1 MGKLGVQ
8 WTPSF
13 LSGVVV
19 HGRVG
24 GRCGCFIVGLYR
36 FEGADD
42 SGKTRYNLG
51 FPDEGNNRCLYSC
64 KSLQHEKKNRID
76 RYRRINHLVIFLVY
90 LM

>member
-1 MGKLGVQ
+1 M
-8 WTPSF
+8 
-13 LSGVVV
+13 
-19 HGRVG
+19 RD
-24 GRCGCFIVGLYR
+24 GLPGIDYR

-42 SGKTRYNLG
+42 SEKTRFNLG
-51 FPDEGNNRCLYSC
+51 FTDESNNRCLYSC

>member
-1 MGKLGVQ
+1 MYILAY
-8 WTPSF
+8 
-13 LSGVVV
+13 L
-19 HGRVG
+19 
-24 GRCGCFIVGLYR
+24 VGLYKNR

-64 KSLQHEKKNRID
+64 KSLQHKKKNRVD

-90 LM
+90 FMLMQTLLYPCLHSVEINSDNF

>member
-1 MGKLGVQ
+1 VVFKEAQ
-8 WTPSF
+8 DF
-13 LSGVVV
+13 L
-19 HGRVG
+19 RD
-24 GRCGCFIVGLYR
+24 YR

-42 SGKTRYNLG
+42 SEKTRFNLG
-51 FPDEGNNRCLYSC
+51 FTDESNNRCLYSC